1 MKTKI
6 LCGALLLT
14 TTVALFAQAEQVKKK
29 AKDLKRNVEAGQTN
43 QVGGATNG
51 VPRNK

>member
-6 LCGALLLT
+6 LCGALLLA

-29 AKDLKRNVEAGQTN
+29 AKDLKRNVEVGQTN